1 MNIDTWIS
9 KNPKKEML
17 SLMLEAS
24 KAEKSQYTAIWW
36 KYSKNPS
43 KQFDKSW
50 LTIPGCYLQKSDQ
63 FLLKLR
69 YFCVTWYYFN
79 FITFECSYGVFEARK
94 WPDFICYA
102 QFWHLIL
109 NWYSIHMTCPNVVET
124 FDWSMSYGCLFVYT
138 MVLNCT
144 IASSNHKTCQE
155 FERDCYG

>member
-1 MNIDTWIS
+1 
-9 KNPKKEML
+9 ML
-17 SLMLEAS
+17 NLVLKAS
-24 KAEKSQYTAIWW
+24 NVEKTQYSAILW

-50 LTIPGCYLQKSDQ
+50 LTIPGCYLQKTNQ

-69 YFCVTWYYFN
+69 YFCVTWCYLN

-124 FDWSMSYGCLFVYT
+124 FDWSMSYGCLFIRWFCIVQSPVRIIRHVKNLNEIV
-138 MVLNCT
+138 MVSHCKM
-144 IASSNHKTCQE
+144 IRE
-155 FERDCYG
+155 VF